1 MNSTIKLPYN
11 FVPRGYQRPFWN
23 AMKGKKRAVLVW
35 HRRSGK
41 DLTVLNYMIKEMVKR
56 VGTYH
61 YVFPEFNQGRKV
73 LWDGIDKA
81 GVPFMDHFP
90 KELVISKH
98 DQEMQLTIKN
108 GSIFQIIGS
117 DKMDN
122 LVGTNPIGIAFS
134 EYPIQ
139 KPTVW
144 DFYRPILA
152 ENGGW
157 AVFDF
162 TPRGMNHGWKI
173 LQQARQ
179 DQEHWFFQV
188 LTVEDTKVISHEIL
202 DQEQKEM
209 PQALFKQEYY
219 CEFLEG
225 AGSFFRRVTENI
237 KEDLG
242 SHVNHQFQL
251 GVDLAKYHDWTV
263 ITPFCLNCFQVLQQ
277 DRFNQVDWNLQK
289 SRIQTAAYK
298 YNNARVVVDATGVGD
313 PIAEDLARSGLN
325 VEPFKFT
332 ETSRRQLLDNLSVL
346 IEQNKVGITPDDG
359 LVSELQ
365 SMMFTLTETGKTKVA
380 VAEGLTDDRIM
391 SMGLAVWQISSPLK
405 EPKNSEFKIYE
416 QEFA

>member
-1 MNSTIKLPYN
+1 
-11 FVPRGYQRPFWN
+11 
-23 AMKGKKRAVLVW
+23 MKTKKRAVLVW

-41 DLTVLNYMIKEMVKR
+41 DLTALNYMIKEMPKR
-56 VGTYH
+56 IGTYH

-73 LWDGIDKA
+73 LWDGIDKD

-90 KELVISKH
+90 KEMVVNRN
-98 DQEMQLTIKN
+98 DQEMQLTIRG
-108 GSIFQIIGS
+108 GSVFQIVGS

-122 LVGTNPIGIAFS
+122 LVGTNPVGIVFS

-173 LQQARQ
+173 LQQARE
-179 DQEHWFFQV
+179 DEANWFWQV
-188 LTVEDTKVISHEIL
+188 LSVKDTNVISKDIL
-202 DQEQKEM
+202 DQEEKEM

-225 AGSFFRRVTENI
+225 AGSFFRRVKENVS
-237 KEDLG
+237 EDNKD
-242 SHVNHQFQL
+242 HINHQFQI

-263 ITPFCLNCFQVLQQ
+263 ITPFCLNCFRMLPQ

-298 YNNARVVVDATGVGD
+298 YNNAKVVVDATGVGD
-313 PIAEDLARSGLN
+313 PIAEDLARSGLTI
-325 VEPFKFT
+325 EPFKFT
-332 ETSRRQLLDNLSVL
+332 ETSRRQLLDNLSVML
-346 IEQNKVGITPDDG
+346 EQDRIKLSPDEGRDA
-359 LVSELQ
+359 ELQ
-365 SMMFTLTETGKTKVA
+365 SMTFTLTETGKTKVG
-380 VAEGLTDDRIM
+380 VAEGLTDDRVM
-391 SMGLAVWQISSPLK
+391 SAALSVWQVSAPIK
-405 EPKNSEFKIYE
+405 ESQYNEFKIYE
-416 QEFA
+416 ATFS